1 MVAPAVGAALIGA
14 AGSLL
19 GGLFAPKPKWV
30 TPNYQDI
37 RNKAEAAGFNP
48 LTALTSAPGQAM
60 QGANYMGSAIADAG
74 LMLADAFSQSKRG
87 QNLSKVQAENDKLK
101 ERVESLTL
109 RPKVGGV
116 YAARQAVPTVRQA
129 LGVKGASSASTG
141 SPVSANAFDRMANS
155 PFAGTVVGPDDDNL
169 TGPQLSVKKDVPA
182 FRLFGHDFYGTGAF
196 STGEQLESGVGESEI
211 VSTLYA
217 PLVITDAALNEANK
231 TYQRYVGQPFVK
243 WGKSLFEPNKARPK
257 PVGKRPAWLPQGAYP

>member
-101 ERVESLTL
+101 ERVQSLTL

-129 LGVKGASSASTG
+129 LGVSNALDGVQAAASAGVSQGASFG
-141 SPVSANAFDRMANS
+141 VSSSDPIKPDLTHTYKTFANDGQVTNV
-155 PFAGTVVGPDDDNL
+155 PLGPDVDEV
-169 TGPQLSVKKDVPA
+169 LS
-182 FRLFGHDFYGTGAF
+182 GAF
-196 STGEQLESGVGESEI
+196 IAANNVRKAEDLRRSRMTFG
-211 VSTLYA
+211 A
-217 PLVITDAALNEANK
+217 PLSMSDGI
-231 TYQRYVGQPFVK
+231 QMPPSYVPNYPKSKSDKIWDWVS
-243 WGKSLFEPNKARPK
+243 GKNTSQGWPK
-257 PVGKRPAWLPQGAYP
+257 FQLGY